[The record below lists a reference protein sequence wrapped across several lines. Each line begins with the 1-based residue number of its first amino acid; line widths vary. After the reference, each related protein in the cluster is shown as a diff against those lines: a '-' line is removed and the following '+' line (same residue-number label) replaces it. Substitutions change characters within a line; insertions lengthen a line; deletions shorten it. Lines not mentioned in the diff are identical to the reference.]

1 MTEPDLSF
9 IKSDIDLSEVAPLNR
24 RRIVAFVNCYIL
36 KMTDFLNDFAN
47 RAEGLILE
55 SERQLHAVDIKLQ
68 LLEAKLAGIPDP
80 GAKQQDS
87 QNSSSV
93 GNAKISTASDF
104 NVSASNA
111 QSRPDPPSSSQQSVA
126 AAPVTAATSVQPPA
140 PANPELAAVEQEN
153 VLLVKDDPAFAKY
166 FRMLK
171 LGIVEPAIKQKMQS
185 EGFDPSLLDN
195 PNAPSPNPTKP
206 SDPMNSALSQ
216 ADDSDS
222 SSVSSFS
229 DSD

>member
-1 MTEPDLSF
+1 MYVKDSDRMFLVRINLGFYSDFVDIMTEPDLSF

-93 GNAKISTASDF
+93 GNAK
-104 NVSASNA
+104 
-111 QSRPDPPSSSQQSVA
+111 QSVA

-171 LGIVEPAIKQKMQS
+171 L
-185 EGFDPSLLDN
+185 
-195 PNAPSPNPTKP
+195 
-206 SDPMNSALSQ
+206 
-216 ADDSDS
+216 
-222 SSVSSFS
+222 
-229 DSD
+229 